1 MTLIAATPM
10 LRTLDL
16 GSSIRFYTDVLG
28 FECTSIDREWGW
40 ASLRRDS
47 LTLKLTSV
55 GLPDALQLPV
65 PPLVVHFSVDD
76 IDAFWEALESKASI
90 CYPLFDFEPGTRE
103 FAIYD
108 NNGHVLQF
116 SQENASV

>member
-1 MTLIAATPM
+1 MTLIAATPT

-16 GSSIRFYTDVLG
+16 GASIRFYADVLG
-28 FECTSIDREWGW
+28 FECTRVDREWGW

-55 GLPDALQLPV
+55 NLPDALQLPV

-90 CYPLFDFEPGTRE
+90 CYPLFDFEADARE

-116 SQENASV
+116 SQENAHV